1 MEKYPQTNIHP
12 KAKIGKN
19 VIIEPFSTI
28 QEDVEIGDGTWI
40 GSNVTI
46 FNGARI
52 GKNCKIFPG
61 TVISAIPQDLKF
73 DNEYT
78 TVEVGDNTVLREY
91 VTIHR
96 GTTDKLVTKIG
107 SNCLL
112 MAYVHVGHDCIIGN
126 KCILAN
132 CVQIG
137 GHVVLE
143 DYVIIE
149 AVAGVQ
155 QFIKIGT
162 HAFLAS
168 GTNARKNVP
177 PYVKA
182 ARDPLTFAGVN
193 SVGLRRRGF
202 TSETI
207 IQIEDIYRN
216 IYTRGLNVSNAVKV
230 IEQEAPKS
238 DEKEI
243 ILKFIEEST
252 KGIIRGPLN

>member
-1 MEKYPQTNIHP
+1 MTNIHP
-12 KAKIGKN
+12 EAKIGKD
-19 VIIEPFSTI
+19 VVIEPFTTI
-28 QEDVEIGDGTWI
+28 NKDVVIGDGTWI
-40 GSNVTI
+40 GSNATI
-46 FNGARI
+46 FDGARI

-61 TVISAIPQDLKF
+61 AVISGIPQDLKF
-73 DNEYT
+73 DEEIT
-78 TVEVGDNTVLREY
+78 TTEIGDNCIIREFC
-91 VTIHR
+91 TISR
-96 GTTDKLVTKIG
+96 GTSDRNKTVIG
-107 SNCLL
+107 NNCLL
-112 MAYVHVGHDCIIGN
+112 MAYVHVGHDCLIGDY
-126 KCILAN
+126 CILAN
-132 CVQIG
+132 SVQIG

-155 QFIKIGT
+155 QFVQIGQ
-162 HAFLAS
+162 HSFIGAGA
-168 GTNARKNVP
+168 NVRKNVP
-177 PYVKA
+177 PYIKA

-202 TSETI
+202 SNESVS
-207 IQIEDIYRN
+207 QIEDIYRN

-238 DEKEI
+238 KEKES